1 MGPFDADGDDGY
13 DRSDEEDDFRGWS
26 DKRRAA
32 PSSEDEESPT
42 KAPPK
47 TLTERLAD
55 SATDREIEDD
65 PNSDERDADGTPRPA
80 TWRCNTRAIGTSSAT
95 VALLAR

>member
-1 MGPFDADGDDGY
+1 MGPSDADGNDGY

-32 PSSEDEESPT
+32 PSPEDEESPT
-42 KAPPK
+42 KARPR

-55 SATDREIEDD
+55 AATDRENEENPD
-65 PNSDERDADGTPRPA
+65 SD
-80 TWRCNTRAIGTSSAT
+80 
-95 VALLAR
+95 